1 MSADIHASAGG
12 QVQPRRH
19 LVFSLALLGALAVT
33 GTVRAQADRGLQ
45 HLNDYPTEARAEYVF
60 ACMATNG
67 QSSDVLRRCSCSV
80 DIIATIIS
88 YERYVEAETVLSLQL
103 VGGERMSLFRTAA
116 SAKKLVSDLRRAQAE
131 ADIRCF

>member
-1 MSADIHASAGG
+1 MTRTLTLPLHGYARSA
-12 QVQPRRH
+12 RH
-19 LVFSLALLGALAVT
+19 LAVSFFLLGPLLFVDPA
-33 GTVRAQADRGLQ
+33 GAQSDLQ
-45 HLNDYPTEARAEYVF
+45 LQQLNDYPTEARAEYVF

-67 QSSDVLRRCSCSV
+67 QSSDVLRRCSCSI

-88 YERYVEAETVLSLQL
+88 YEKYVEAETVLSMQL

>member
-1 MSADIHASAGG
+1 MNRNNARHSRLR
-12 QVQPRRH
+12 VQSKKH
-19 LVFSLALLGALAVT
+19 LAALASFLGLMALT
-33 GTVRAQADRGLQ
+33 GPVHAQPDTRLNW
-45 HLNDYPTEARAEYVF
+45 LNDYPTEARAEYVF

-67 QSSDVLRRCSCSV
+67 QGSDVLRRCACSI

-88 YERYVEAETVLSLQL
+88 YDKYIEAETVLSMQL

-116 SAKKLVSDLRRAQAE
+116 SAKKLVADLRRAQAE

>member
-1 MSADIHASAGG
+1 MSADVHASASG
-12 QVQPRRH
+12 QVQPRRR
-19 LVFSLALLGALAVT
+19 LVSTLALLGTLAVT
-33 GTVRAQADRGLQ
+33 APVLAQTDRGVQL
-45 HLNDYPTEARAEYVF
+45 LNDYPTEARAEYVF

-67 QSSDVLRRCSCSV
+67 QSSKVLRRCSCSI

-116 SAKKLVSDLRRAQAE
+116 NAKKLVSDLRRAQAE

>member
-12 QVQPRRH
+12 HVRSRRH

-33 GTVRAQADRGLQ
+33 GSVRAQADRGLQ

-60 ACMATNG
+60 ACMVTNG
-67 QSSDVLRRCSCSV
+67 QSSDVLRRCSCSI

>member
-1 MSADIHASAGG
+1 MTRTLTLSLHGYARSA
-12 QVQPRRH
+12 RH
-19 LVFSLALLGALAVT
+19 LTVSFFLLGPLLLVDPA
-33 GTVRAQADRGLQ
+33 GAQSDLQ
-45 HLNDYPTEARAEYVF
+45 LQQLNDYPTEARAEYVF

-67 QSSDVLRRCSCSV
+67 QSSDVLRRCSCSI

-88 YERYVEAETVLSLQL
+88 YEKYVEAETVLSMQL

>member
-1 MSADIHASAGG
+1 MSAEVHASDWRH
-12 QVQPRRH
+12 VRPRW
-19 LVFSLALLGALAVT
+19 LPVFTLALLGTLAATGQALAQT
-33 GTVRAQADRGLQ
+33 ERELQ

-67 QSSDVLRRCSCSV
+67 QSSDVLRRCSCSI

-116 SAKKLVSDLRRAQAE
+116 NAKGLVSDLRRAQAE